1 MKINNTLIR
10 EQLQVPLDRF
20 YSLLDIQVPHKG
32 WIRAIRN
39 ALGMS
44 GRQLA
49 KRIDI
54 TKQRVSFIEK
64 QEIDGSVTF
73 NTMKKTAESLNCVF
87 VYALVPRDSLKEIV
101 HTQAKLVASKRL
113 SRASHTMD
121 LEGQALSKNESD
133 RILSTMIRDIV
144 DKLPSNLWDE
154 L

>member
-20 YSLLDIQVPHKG
+20 DSLLDIHVPPKG

-49 KRIDI
+49 NRICL
-54 TKQRVSFIEK
+54 TKQRVSSIEK

-73 NTMKKTAESLNCVF
+73 NTMKKTAESLNCIF

-113 SRASHTMD
+113 FRASHTMS
-121 LEGQALSKNESD
+121 LEGQALSKNESKK
-133 RILSTMIRDIV
+133 ILSDMTLDIINNP
-144 DKLPSNLWDE
+144 PSNLWDE
-154 L
+154 S

>member
-1 MKINNTLIR
+1 MKTNNTLIR
-10 EQLQVPLDRF
+10 EQLQVPLDRL
-20 YSLLDIQVPHKG
+20 YSLFDIQVPHKG

-113 SRASHTMD
+113 FRASHTMS
-121 LEGQALSKNESD
+121 LEGQALSKNESE
-133 RILSTMIRDIV
+133 RILATMIRDIV
-144 DKLPSNLWDE
+144 DNPPSNLWDE